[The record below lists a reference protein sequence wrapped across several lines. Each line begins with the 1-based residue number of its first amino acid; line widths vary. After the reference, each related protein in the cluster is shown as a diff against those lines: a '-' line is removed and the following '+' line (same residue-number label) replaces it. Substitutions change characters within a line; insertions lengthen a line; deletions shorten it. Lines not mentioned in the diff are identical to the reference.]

1 LGQLANF
8 SLVSPDDNDVIAR
21 SNDTATE
28 LADSDRLLHELFRR
42 AALRHSGAAAV
53 VHPGG
58 ELTYRQLDD
67 RVNALAARLLGTGLR
82 PGDAV
87 AIVMDKGWEQ
97 VVAAL
102 AVPAAGGF
110 FVPVDP
116 QVPRDRLH
124 HLLGHACAAV
134 VVTQPGLVDG
144 VDWPDGVVVLDV
156 PDTDPGAPEPV
167 STPDRGPDDLAYV
180 IYTSGSTGAPKGVMI
195 SHRGAVN
202 TCLDINQRFGV
213 TGGDRVLA
221 LSALTFDLAVYDVF
235 GVLAAGATIV
245 VPAPSPAPDPDYWAD
260 LVHRTGV
267 TVWNSVPALM
277 ELAVGAARPAA
288 LASLRLVMLS
298 GDWIRVGLPADIAR
312 ACPDARVISL
322 GGATE
327 GSIWSILHEIDDVD
341 PAWSSIPYGR
351 PMANQTFHILD
362 KAMSPCP
369 LGVPGDLHIGG
380 TGVAMGYWKA
390 PDLTAASFVDHP
402 ETGARIYRTGDL
414 GRYLPDGTIEF
425 LGRDDFQVKIQG
437 FRIELGEVEAAL
449 RQCAGVVDAVAAADT
464 DTSADAAGAR
474 LVAFVRG
481 DDGLDPEE
489 LRAAV
494 GRKLPAYMVPSS
506 IAVVGTWPLT
516 GNGKVDRA
524 ALVRGHLPAAEA
536 GGEPQDALEELL
548 AELWADVLD
557 RDAVGTRDGFFA
569 LGGQSLLAARLVMA
583 VNAVL
588 DLAVPVRA
596 LFEASTV
603 VAFRAWL
610 EVQPEVDTDALL
622 RTAEAVLAEGYD
634 AEDEAQDDPQDDSEV
649 DESTAR

>member
-1 LGQLANF
+1 MPKVGAFVLTRKPLGQLANF
-8 SLVSPDDNDVIAR
+8 SLLSVDDNDMIAE

-28 LADSDRLLHELFRR
+28 FADSERLLHELFHR
-42 AALRHSGAAAV
+42 AALRHPEEPAV
-53 VHPGG
+53 IHPGG
-58 ELTYRQLDD
+58 QLTYRQLGD
-67 RVNALAARLLGTGLR
+67 RVNGLAARLLATGMR

-97 VVAAL
+97 VVASL
-102 AVPAAGGF
+102 AVPAAGGY

-116 QVPRDRLH
+116 RVPRDRLH
-124 HLLGHACAAV
+124 HLLDHAGAAV
-134 VVTQPGLVDG
+134 VVTQPCLVEG
-144 VDWPDGVVVLDV
+144 VDWPDGAVVLDV
-156 PDTDPGAPEPV
+156 PDTEPGTREPV

-195 SHRGAVN
+195 NHRGAVN
-202 TCLDINQRFGV
+202 TCLDINERFGV
-213 TGGDRVLA
+213 TTGDRVLA

-245 VPAPSPAPDPDYWAD
+245 VPAPSPAPDPDYWAE
-260 LVHRTGV
+260 LTHRTGV

-277 ELAVGAARPAA
+277 ELAVAAARPGA

-298 GDWIRVGLPADIAR
+298 GDWIRVGLPADVAR
-312 ACPDARVISL
+312 ACPDAKVISL

-327 GSIWSILHEIDDVD
+327 ASIWSILHEIGDVD
-341 PAWSSIPYGR
+341 PAWTSIPYGR

-369 LGVPGDLHIGG
+369 IGVPGDLHIGG
-380 TGVAMGYWKA
+380 VGVAMGYWNA
-390 PDLTAASFVDHP
+390 PELTAASFVDHP

-449 RQCAGVVDAVAAADT
+449 RQCTGVADAVAAAEVGDG
-464 DTSADAAGAR
+464 GAR

-481 DDGLDPEE
+481 ADGLNPEQ
-489 LRAAV
+489 LRADM
-494 GRKLPAYMVPSS
+494 GRTLPAYMVPSS
-506 IAVVGTWPLT
+506 VVVVGSWPLT

-524 ALVRGHLPAAEA
+524 ALVSGHLPVAEG
-536 GGEPQDALEELL
+536 GGEPRDALDELL
-548 AELWADVLD
+548 AELWADTLD
-557 RDAVGTRDGFFA
+557 RDAVGTRDSFFT

-583 VNAVL
+583 INAVL

-596 LFEASTV
+596 LFEAPTV
-603 VAFRAWL
+603 VAFRDWL
-610 EVQPEVDTDALL
+610 EVKPEVDADALL
-622 RTAEAVLAEGYD
+622 GTAEALLADGY
-634 AEDEAQDDPQDDSEV
+634 EMDD